1 MTYPAKILAGILD
14 VPIQKTTDRRRRM
27 EDSVR
32 HIARPLDGLNP
43 TNRRRAVFAR
53 CMDLARAAVADP
65 AMFDEFVGSTLEG
78 S

>member
-1 MTYPAKILAGILD
+1 
-14 VPIQKTTDRRRRM
+14 M

-65 AMFDEFVGSTLEG
+65 EMFDAFVGSTLEG